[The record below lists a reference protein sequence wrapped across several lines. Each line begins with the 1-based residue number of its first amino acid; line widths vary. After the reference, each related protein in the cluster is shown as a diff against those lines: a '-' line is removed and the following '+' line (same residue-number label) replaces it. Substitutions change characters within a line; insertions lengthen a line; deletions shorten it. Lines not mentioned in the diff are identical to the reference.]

1 MDHRRKENFLK
12 VTFDYQIFSSQRF
25 GGVSRYFSELANH
38 LVSCNEEK
46 VACLINSPVYV
57 NGYLRH
63 SKKEVK
69 INGVSLPVIPKTG
82 RVYREINRLISP
94 IAFRRWRPDIV
105 HETYYSPKSVAPS
118 GSKVVLTVYDMIHE
132 LYPECFSARDRTTEY
147 KKKAVKR
154 ADHVICISEN
164 TQKDLIRLFG
174 VAPEKTTV
182 VHLGFALTQCGQAAL
197 PLQKRPF
204 MLYVGSRHGYKNFE
218 RLVAA
223 YASSPELRDNYDLIA
238 FGGGAFRPHELE
250 MLSRLHLSLTQV
262 RQMSGHDGVLAAL
275 YSQAALFVYP
285 SLYEGFGI
293 PPLEAMNFNCPVA
306 CSNTSSIPEVV
317 GNAAI
322 QFDPMNTNS
331 IANVLVSLTSDSVL
345 RAELI
350 ELGRARVAKF
360 SWEQCATQT
369 LDVYRGLLQ

>member
-1 MDHRRKENFLK
+1 MK
-12 VTFDYQIFSSQRF
+12 VAFDYQIFSSQRF
-25 GGVSRYFSELANH
+25 GGISRYFFELANH
-38 LVSCNEEK
+38 LAALQQEQVS
-46 VACLINSPVYV
+46 CLINSPVYK
-57 NGYLRH
+57 NHYLQY
-63 SKKEVK
+63 SNKELK
-69 INGVSLPVIPKTG
+69 IIGASVPAIPGTG
-82 RVYREINRLISP
+82 RIYREINRFISKL
-94 IAFRRWRPDIV
+94 AFLRWRPDIV

-118 GSKVVLTVYDMIHE
+118 GTKVVLTVYDMIHE

-154 ADHVICISEN
+154 AHHVICISEN

-204 MLYVGSRHGYKNFE
+204 ILYVGSRHGYKNFE

-238 FGGGAFRPHELE
+238 FGGGAFKPQEFE
-250 MLSRLHLSLTQV
+250 MIRRLHVPLTQV
-262 RQMSGHDGVLAAL
+262 REMSGDDGVLAAL
-275 YSQAALFVYP
+275 YSQAAMFVYP

-293 PPLEAMNFNCPVA
+293 PPLEAMSFDCPVA
-306 CSNTSSIPEVV
+306 SSNTSSIPEVV

-322 QFDPMNTNS
+322 QFDPLDADS
-331 IANVLVSLTSDSVL
+331 IANSLVSLASNSAL
-345 RAELI
+345 RAQLI
-350 ELGRARVAKF
+350 ERGRARVMMF
-360 SWEQCATQT
+360 SWEQCAQQT
-369 LDVYRGLLQ
+369 LGVYRALLK